1 MLRNLGAKAVKGYS
15 LTYSVYQNKLYS
27 DEIVGQVGKPVV
39 SETFV
44 LDKDASRNVSTRF
57 EIAGARLWSAEEPNR
72 YTLVAE
78 LKDKKVRPSI
88 LYLLILAFARWR
100 YAIRRLRTMSSV

>member
-78 LKDKKVRPSI
+78 LKDKKRQDH
-88 LYLLILAFARWR
+88 R
-100 YAIRRLRTMSSV
+100 YCIFLFWHLQGGDTRYGG